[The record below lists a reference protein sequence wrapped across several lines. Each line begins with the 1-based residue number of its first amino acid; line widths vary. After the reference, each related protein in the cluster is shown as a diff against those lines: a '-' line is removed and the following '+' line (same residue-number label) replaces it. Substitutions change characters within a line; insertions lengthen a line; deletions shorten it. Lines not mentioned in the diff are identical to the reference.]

1 MNKQGISRTLA
12 ATLFLF
18 LVAPAPEAAQAA
30 GIAYSFTTAGS
41 TGVNGP
47 TQALVNTAYTGTT
60 LAGQVVIR
68 TRGIQEWIIP
78 ASDTYS
84 VTAAGASGG
93 YAPGKLGG
101 RGRDLL

>member
-1 MNKQGISRTLA
+1 MRVISRILA
-12 ATLFLF
+12 ATLYLS
-18 LVAPAPEAAQAA
+18 LAGAAPEAANAA
-30 GIAYSFTTAGS
+30 GITYSFTTASS

-47 TQALVNTAYTGTT
+47 TQALVNSAYSGTA

-78 ASDTYS
+78 ISDTYS

-93 YAPGKLGG
+93 YVT
-101 RGRDLL
+101 